1 MFREIVARTK
11 NSING
16 NGMRQALVY
25 GYPMIDVL
33 VRESIQNSLDAL
45 PRGSNSLNMYYNTSS
60 FSVSQFEKILGDHQ
74 YGLENR
80 FEQYADLLEIRDVG
94 TCGLDGPTIVSDEV
108 EAGRW
113 TKLVY
118 SFAEKQNEAG
128 KGGSWGYGKTCYYN
142 AGVGF
147 VVFYSKTI
155 VDGKDVSR
163 LAVSLIENTDDN
175 KNRIIPEAKQ
185 GIVYWGAES
194 QDNPGVSIPI
204 EDEEEIDR
212 ILSCLGLKAFEKNET
227 GTSIIIPFINFDRIT
242 RDTLEYM
249 YESDIPSNDYIDFR
263 YLVELSVQ
271 RWYFPILFDSPVD
284 HSLRFFFN
292 NELLSYDRI
301 MPIFHVLKQLYEDT
315 FGDSRKKVNVTESIE
330 GTTPVAFFSTTRGSI
345 SDLSLPSDIN
355 IPELLYCRDKNN
367 NNCIGMRC
375 RRVGMIVRYDM
386 NSNFMNGIKLDNDQ
400 EYLFTFLRIND
411 AAVVT
416 DRNHHAIVSL
426 DEYVRRCEPPAH
438 DDWKDMDV
446 SKIDFD
452 SESFT
457 PKIIEK
463 LIRNT
468 RDQLQN
474 EYRKKVEREKGRRLG
489 MSRAVGRLL
498 FPDGFFDISNV
509 QTQTRKTS
517 SASGRKTT
525 QFSSHG
531 DGTVYE
537 DDTISFTTK
546 VTLGKNHDLFSI
558 RMAPSIRGE
567 NIDSVEEWES
577 KTNSPFPYKILEAE
591 ITSLNSKIQSPPIN
605 VTHGQNQMNNVIITA
620 LTHGVDSIIDE
631 FRIKKDDDALELNLR
646 LTIKRGK
653 AFFPI
658 RIIIT
663 EVGDGE

>member
-25 GYPMIDVL
+25 DYPKIDVF

-45 PRGSNSLNMYYNTSS
+45 PMGSGSLNMYYNTSS
-60 FSVSQFEKILGDHQ
+60 FVVSQFEGLLGDCS
-74 YGLENR
+74 YGLEKR
-80 FEQYADLLEIRDVG
+80 FGQYADLLEIRDVG
-94 TCGLDGPTIVSDEV
+94 TYGLDGPTIVSDEV

-118 SFAEKQNEAG
+118 SFAEKQSETG

-142 AGVGF
+142 TGAGF

-155 VDGKDVSR
+155 VDGRDVSR
-163 LAVSLIENTDDN
+163 LAVSLIENTDDK

-194 QDNPGVSIPI
+194 PENAGVSIPI
-204 EDEEEIDR
+204 EDEDEIDR
-212 ILSCLGLKAFEKNET
+212 VLSCLGLKAFATNET
-227 GTSIIIPFINFDRIT
+227 GTSIIIPFINFDDLM
-242 RDTLEYM
+242 RDTLEYIFG
-249 YESDIPSNDYIDFR
+249 SSIPSKDYIDFR

-271 RWYFPILFDSPVD
+271 RWYFPIIFDSPVD
-284 HSLRFFFN
+284 HSLRFFFDG
-292 NELLSYDRI
+292 ELLSYDRI
-301 MPIFHVLKQLYEDT
+301 MPIFRVLQGLYGDT
-315 FGDSRKKVNVTESIE
+315 FKDGCKKVSVTESIE
-330 GTTPVAFFSTTRGSI
+330 GTAPVAFFSTIRGSI
-345 SDLSLPSDIN
+345 SDLSLPSGIN
-355 IPELLYCRDKNN
+355 IPELLYCQDRNN
-367 NNCIGMRC
+367 SNCIGMRC

-386 NSNFMNGIKLDNDQ
+386 NSSFMNGVKLDSDQ
-400 EYLFTFLRIND
+400 DYLFTFLRIND

-416 DRNHHAIVSL
+416 DRDHRAIVTL

-438 DDWKDMDV
+438 DDWKDTDI

-457 PKIIEK
+457 PKIIER

-498 FPDGFFDISNV
+498 FPDGFFDINNV

-517 SASGRKTT
+517 SVSNRRTT
-525 QFSSHG
+525 QLSSQG
-531 DGTVYE
+531 EGAMYG
-537 DDTISFTTK
+537 DDTITFSTK
-546 VTLGKNHDLFSI
+546 VILGKDHNLFSI

-567 NIDSVEEWES
+567 SIDSVEEWES
-577 KTNSPFPYKILEAE
+577 KTNTPFPYNIVEAY
-591 ITSLNSKIQSPPIN
+591 ITSLNSKIQSPPVD
-605 VTHGQNQMNNVIITA
+605 VTRGQNQMDGLIITA
-620 LTHGVDSIIDE
+620 LTHGVDSILDE
-631 FRIKKDDDALELNLR
+631 FRVKKDDDALELNFR
-646 LTIKRGK
+646 LTVSRGQ

-658 RIIIT
+658 RVVIT